1 MVEILQRHTGPVFSV
16 LGLVGESTQ
25 LPSSV
30 PYGGYWMQFIPPNQE
45 LPTPEMVEAHLIEQ
59 SKAMRLSDTQH
70 PFLLQQSAEHW
81 PLEQWGHSWLAL
93 GEGYASF
100 GDEVSAQRCFTYGR
114 QWLSSDVGI
123 EIARKFCTRLKDE
136 VVFDCVLQYTEWINL

>member
-1 MVEILQRHTGPVFSV
+1 MFGTILGQEALGVCEGVQFVYPRLLVYDWYRIQLLSKGIEGQTMVDILQRHTGPVFSV
-16 LGLVGESTQ
+16 LGLVGESTE

-59 SKAMRLSDTQH
+59 SKVMRLSDTRH

-81 PLEQWGHSWLAL
+81 
-93 GEGYASF
+93 
-100 GDEVSAQRCFTYGR
+100 
-114 QWLSSDVGI
+114 
-123 EIARKFCTRLKDE
+123 
-136 VVFDCVLQYTEWINL
+136 